1 MSFFRTVRDT
11 GHVFCAVLLAS
22 SSAPAAEKSEF
33 PRPPL
38 CTLAQ
43 AKAQPTSGIQAAF
56 RSRFCQNALSTS
68 CNVRWRN
75 ASDFLKMA
83 LDDERV
89 TGVGTIAYMFGTIY
103 AETAVKDLSPATEE
117 LIGAGN
123 KSKGYVKDGF
133 YGRGWVQLTYE
144 DKYRRASKE
153 LGKDFVKQP
162 SLVLE
167 PRNAYEILFR
177 GMSEGWIEVYR
188 TSANGAVDRMVP
200 IKLGDFVSDT
210 KVDYGLARA
219 VINANCKK
227 LNGKCSPPN
236 VEVAKGLYIPPSVS
250 LDAGEKAATAG
261 RKMEE
266 VLCGVSVGK
275 S

>member
-1 MSFFRTVRDT
+1 MPFFSTIRNA
-11 GHVFCAVLLAS
+11 GHVFWAVLFGAS
-22 SSAPAAEKSEF
+22 IAPAAATPEF
-33 PRPPL
+33 PRPTL

-43 AKAQPTSGIQAAF
+43 AKAQRTSAMEAAF
-56 RSRFCQNALSTS
+56 RFRFCQYAASRS
-68 CNVRWRN
+68 CDARWRN
-75 ASDFLKMA
+75 TGDFLTMA
-83 LDDERV
+83 LADDRV

-103 AETAVKDLSPATEE
+103 AETAVKDLSPATQEI
-117 LIGAGN
+117 IGDTN
-123 KSKGYVKDGF
+123 KGKGYVKEGF

-144 DKYRRASKE
+144 DKYRKASE
-153 LGKDFVKQP
+153 ALGKDFVKEP
-162 SLVLE
+162 NLVLE

-188 TSANGAVDRMVP
+188 TSAHGAVDRMVP

-227 LNGKCSPPN
+227 LKGKCAPPN
-236 VEVAKGLYIPPSVS
+236 VEREKGLYIPPPAS
-250 LDAGEKAATAG
+250 LDAGEKAATAAT
-261 RKMEE
+261 KMEE

-275 S
+275 T